1 MGLRFPPDLI
11 LNKVFAVFD
20 YFRVLSGDWVML
32 VPVCR
37 TSGGRA
43 AYRYWL
49 RYVAHLLLQERWEEW
64 LSPCAVML
72 YHHTLWRVCELE
84 RRSLILTETTLRRG
98 YLALR
103 RCLIL
108 LNARLHRLP
117 RVFASRHQVSPASQS
132 GCCGEDAGED
142 EEYDPDDGNSC
153 LWPSLR
159 LAPHPPRDGD
169 CDCPPGCCESSSPD
183 VDSSALE
190 ELAELL

>member
-1 MGLRFPPDLI
+1 
-11 LNKVFAVFD
+11 
-20 YFRVLSGDWVML
+20 ML

-37 TSGGRA
+37 PSGDRG
-43 AYRYWL
+43 AYRSWL

-64 LSPCAVML
+64 LSPCALTL

-84 RRSLILTETTLRRG
+84 RRSLFLTESTLRRG

-108 LNARLHRLP
+108 LNARLHRSP
-117 RVFASRHQVSPASQS
+117 RVFASHHQVSSRA
-132 GCCGEDAGED
+132 GCCGEVED
-142 EEYDPDDGNSC
+142 HHPYDPDDGNSC
-153 LWPSLR
+153 FWPPLR
-159 LAPHPPRDGD
+159 LASHPPRDGY